1 MHMAKIIES
10 TLMTL
15 NGVIEDP
22 AKWVGRY
29 LDDDFQKG
37 ALERLLR
44 TEAMLMGRNTYGL
57 VSRDWASQKGEFAE
71 AINRVRKYV
80 ISSTLEQANWNNST
94 IVRGDVVREVS
105 KLKEEVDGELAIYGH
120 GLLSQTLLKN
130 GLIDEI
136 RVSIFPLLLGSGK
149 LLFRQ
154 GKQRALRLIETM
166 SLPTGV
172 VVVRYDS
179 TAQ

>member
-1 MHMAKIIES
+1 
-10 TLMTL
+10 
-15 NGVIEDP
+15 
-22 AKWVGRY
+22 
-29 LDDDFQKG
+29 
-37 ALERLLR
+37 
-44 TEAMLMGRNTYGL
+44 
-57 VSRDWASQKGEFAE
+57 
-71 AINRVRKYV
+71 
-80 ISSTLEQANWNNST
+80 LEQANWNNST

-136 RVSIFPLLLGSGK
+136 RVSVFPLLLGSGK

-154 GKQRALRLIETM
+154 GEQRALRLIETM
-166 SLPTGV
+166 GLPTGV
-172 VVVRYDS
+172 VVVRYNS

>member
-1 MHMAKIIES
+1 MGCFRAIGLLKRES
-10 TLMTL
+10 S
-15 NGVIEDP
+15 
-22 AKWVGRY
+22 
-29 LDDDFQKG
+29 
-37 ALERLLR
+37 LR
-44 TEAMLMGRNTYGL
+44 QLT
-57 VSRDWASQKGEFAE
+57 
-71 AINRVRKYV
+71 RVRKYV

-94 IVRGDVVREVS
+94 IVRGDVVREVC

-136 RVSIFPLLLGSGK
+136 RVSVFPLLLGSGK

-154 GKQRALRLIETM
+154 GEQRALRLIETM
-166 SLPTGV
+166 GLPTGV
-172 VVVRYDS
+172 VVVRYNS

>member
-1 MHMAKIIES
+1 
-10 TLMTL
+10 
-15 NGVIEDP
+15 
-22 AKWVGRY
+22 
-29 LDDDFQKG
+29 
-37 ALERLLR
+37 
-44 TEAMLMGRNTYGL
+44 
-57 VSRDWASQKGEFAE
+57 
-71 AINRVRKYV
+71 
-80 ISSTLEQANWNNST
+80 LEQANWNNST
-94 IVRGDVVREVS
+94 IVRGDIVREVS

-154 GKQRALRLIETM
+154 GEQRALRLIETM

>member
-1 MHMAKIIES
+1 MLISKR
-10 TLMTL
+10 
-15 NGVIEDP
+15 V
-22 AKWVGRY
+22 
-29 LDDDFQKG
+29 
-37 ALERLLR
+37 LERLLR
-44 TEAMLMGRNTYGL
+44 TSAMLMGRNTYAL
-57 VSRDWASQKGEFAE
+57 LSRDWASQKGAFAD

-80 ISSTLEQANWNNST
+80 FSSTLEQANWENST
-94 IVRGDVVREVS
+94 IVRGDVIREVR

-154 GKQRALRLIETM
+154 GGKQTLQLIEAM

-172 VVVRYDS
+172 VVVRYHS
-179 TAQ
+179 MAQ